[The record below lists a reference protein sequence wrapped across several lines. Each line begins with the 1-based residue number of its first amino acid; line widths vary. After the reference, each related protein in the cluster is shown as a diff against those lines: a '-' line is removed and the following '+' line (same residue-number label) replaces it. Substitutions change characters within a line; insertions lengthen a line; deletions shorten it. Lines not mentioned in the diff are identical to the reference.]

1 MNLNGG
7 GRERFLPREGRLQA
21 VVSSAPQV
29 GRGLSLG
36 DVGGEVIVALRTNF
50 EDSPRLDTGDPWEAG
65 HRGQVWQA
73 QDEVVSGILSPHPW
87 PPPFGRNDD
96 STSLPIF

>member
-7 GRERFLPREGRLQA
+7 GRERLLPREGRLQA

-29 GRGLSLG
+29 GCGLSM
-36 DVGGEVIVALRTNF
+36 VGVRGEVIVALRTNF
-50 EDSPRLDTGDPWEAG
+50 KDGPRLDTGGPQEAG

-73 QDEVVSGILSPHPW
+73 QDEVVSEILSPHPW
-87 PPPFGRNDD
+87 PPTLGRNDN
-96 STSLPIF
+96 SSSLPIF